1 MNWWPKPTTECDTK
15 FSCGEHRTHATPTM
29 HCSLFKGLEKNKEK
43 KREMEPCMHLELHDL
58 HLPKPRGKEPNPTP
72 LDPPPK
78 LMPDGHPV
86 FCHVSF
92 FLSNLSLFPFFWY
105 PISFNHVCVSFKK
118 NTYLRKI
125 LCINVI
131 LWLNTLT
138 ETINNLEIWYMEFV
152 ILDLRK
158 LLKN

>member
-1 MNWWPKPTTECDTK
+1 MSWWPKLTTECDTK
-15 FSCGEHRTHATPTM
+15 FSCGEHRTHAIPTIV
-29 HCSLFKGLEKNKEK
+29 HFSKGWRKIKRK
-43 KREMEPCMHLELHDL
+43 KREMEPCM

>member
-1 MNWWPKPTTECDTK
+1 MVVMGHELMAKANHWVRHKIRLW
-15 FSCGEHRTHATPTM
+15 GTPHTCHPH

-43 KREMEPCMHLELHDL
+43 KREMEPCMHLPNLVENNQILH
-58 HLPKPRGKEPNPTP
+58 HSI
-72 LDPPPK
+72 DPPPK

-92 FLSNLSLFPFFWY
+92 FFVSNLSLFPFKNM
-105 PISFNHVCVSFKK
+105 SLSNHICVSFKK